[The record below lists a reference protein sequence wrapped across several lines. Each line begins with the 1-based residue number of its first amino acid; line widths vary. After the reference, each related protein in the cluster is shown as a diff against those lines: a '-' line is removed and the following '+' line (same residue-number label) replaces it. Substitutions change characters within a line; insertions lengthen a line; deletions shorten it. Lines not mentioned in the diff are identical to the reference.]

1 MDVIVAARHVGCHV
15 KRKGAGDSL
24 IPSNGSWTLF
34 TIRFLDPFHHWNLF
48 TIQRIAIGQTLEGM
62 NLDPAVLVVRRLL
75 CIALPDNLVALS
87 IQLDDVCPF
96 RTTQNAAQV
105 YPVERG
111 LPDVDFVD
119 DGSLL

>member
-1 MDVIVAARHVGCHV
+1 VDVIVAARHVGCHV

-34 TIRFLDPFHHWNLF
+34 TIWNLF

>member
-1 MDVIVAARHVGCHV
+1 VDVIVAARHVGCHV

-24 IPSNGSWTLF
+24 IPSNGSWHLF
-34 TIRFLDPFHHWNLF
+34 TILDL
-48 TIQRIAIGQTLEGM
+48 
-62 NLDPAVLVVRRLL
+62 AVLVARRLL

-87 IQLDDVCPF
+87 IQLDDVCPY
-96 RTTQNAAQV
+96 RTTQNPAQV